1 MSEAVAQSA
10 TTLARQEKEKLRQ
23 ALLKGKSDQAKPVIG
38 GAGAAADRIQEASV
52 LLNRRTGQP
61 VYSPQPVMSSAHIF
75 RECKKSGIPMP
86 KAKVQS
92 SATPSMKVSSLVAPA
107 VLIVAVGVA
116 VTFGASE
123 AATSIAEPLTAASSL
138 PTLTIS
144 EGYHGGKALALS
156 TKSNLVN
163 DPYGVTSAELDI
175 ENERL
180 SILQQ
185 QPLWL
190 QRQR

>member
-23 ALLKGKSDQAKPVIG
+23 ALKGKTDQAKPIIG
-38 GAGAAADRIQEASV
+38 GAGATTDRIQEASV

-75 RECKKSGIPMP
+75 RECKKSGVPMP
-86 KAKVQS
+86 KAEVQ
-92 SATPSMKVSSLVAPA
+92 SATPTMNVSSFVAPA

-123 AATSIAEPLTAASSL
+123 AATSIAEPLTSASSL

-144 EGYHGGKALALS
+144 DGYLSGKALAS
-156 TKSNLVN
+156 TTKSSLVN